1 MEKPII
7 VIFLPL
13 AEEFVDELDAKAK
26 KKLFWAIRKT
36 KERIIGQWFTK
47 LKNSDGIYE
56 YRFDE
61 SNKFYRLFAFWDSDG
76 ESETLIV
83 GTHGIAKKT
92 NKTPKEE
99 ITKAERIK
107 KEYFEE
113 NKKESKK

>member
-1 MEKPII
+1 M
-7 VIFLPL
+7 
-13 AEEFVDELDAKAK
+13 K
-26 KKLFWAIRKT
+26 K
-36 KERIIGQWFTK
+36 
-47 LKNSDGIYE
+47 SDGIYE

-61 SNKFYRLFAFWDSDG
+61 SNKFYRLFAFWDSDN
-76 ESETLIV
+76 ESETFIV

-113 NKKESKK
+113 KKRNIKK